1 MDKITDLGCYD
12 EYAVEHLPRI
22 QITLIAN
29 ETTPLDLCLLIT
41 LIGGKLSQP
50 LELEMKAVS
59 PQGTNSAKDR
69 ADCSPVKQ
77 TESDADTTGINTE
90 PCVVIEQTS
99 GQFALQIVILK
110 IPLKY

>member
-12 EYAVEHLPRI
+12 EYAVGHLPRI

-29 ETTPLDLCLLIT
+29 ETTPLDLCLPVT

-59 PQGTNSAKDR
+59 PQGTNSTKDR
-69 ADCSPVKQ
+69 TDCSPVKQ
-77 TESDADTTGINTE
+77 TERDADTTGRNTE

-99 GQFALQIVILK
+99 GQFTLQVVIS
-110 IPLKY
+110 LKY

>member
-12 EYAVEHLPRI
+12 EYAVGHLPRI

-29 ETTPLDLCLLIT
+29 ETIPLDLCLPVT
-41 LIGGKLSQP
+41 LIGGKLSQL

-59 PQGTNSAKDR
+59 PRGTNSAKDR
-69 ADCSPVKQ
+69 ADCPPVKQ
-77 TESDADTTGINTE
+77 TERNAYADTTGRNTE

-99 GQFALQIVILK
+99 GQFAF
-110 IPLKY
+110 

>member
-12 EYAVEHLPRI
+12 EFAVEHLPHI
-22 QITLIAN
+22 QIILMAN
-29 ETTPLDLCLLIT
+29 ETTPLDLCLPVT

-59 PQGTNSAKDR
+59 SQGTNSAKDR
-69 ADCSPVKQ
+69 ANCSPVKQ
-77 TESDADTTGINTE
+77 TERDADTTGRNTE

-99 GQFALQIVILK
+99 GQFALQVRSF
-110 IPLKY
+110 LKYL

>member
-12 EYAVEHLPRI
+12 EFAVEHLPHI

-29 ETTPLDLCLLIT
+29 ETTPLDLCLPVT

-50 LELEMKAVS
+50 LKLEMKAVS

-69 ADCSPVKQ
+69 ANCSPVKQ
-77 TESDADTTGINTE
+77 TEIDTDTTTE

-99 GQFALQIVILK
+99 GQFALQVVIFN